1 VWPSPYVFGG
11 IVLTGLAIVELIQ
24 LYRRPAEDWSTSR
37 ALFEVAFCAVW
48 IARDVLYL
56 QWMNLRRTRR
66 PLISA
71 FLYLIVFYVCA
82 GILLGALAAVM
93 SERAVALSALLV
105 PSQLLPRIVNM
116 WPTDQPLLIGILAG
130 LAAEALG
137 FAFLQRQKL
146 REFITPPVVAPVMT
160 PRKPSLMTR

>member
-1 VWPSPYVFGG
+1 
-11 IVLTGLAIVELIQ
+11 
-24 LYRRPAEDWSTSR
+24 
-37 ALFEVAFCAVW
+37 
-48 IARDVLYL
+48 
-56 QWMNLRRTRR
+56 
-66 PLISA
+66 
-71 FLYLIVFYVCA
+71 
-82 GILLGALAAVM
+82 M

-130 LAAEALG
+130 LAVEALG